1 MYFFSSRYIQINN
14 NTKIKI
20 KILVRITPLALGLEP
35 LVLRHFEIKSL
46 VLVSEFKLESSEL
59 SFENLD

>member
-20 KILVRITPLALGLEP
+20 KVLVRIKPLGLALEP
-35 LVLRHFEIKSL
+35 LVFRHFEIKSL
-46 VLVSEFKLESSEL
+46 VLESVFKLESSEL